1 MYALPPCYK
10 PYSIKIKTEIM
21 FGLEKLFGSKQEDFK
36 QLVAEGATIL
46 DVRSPAEFSDGHIP
60 GAINIPV
67 DQLQGALGRF
77 KNKTVITC
85 CRSGARSDTAA
96 RMLNAAGIKAING
109 GAWHSLYKK
118 IA

>member
-1 MYALPPCYK
+1 
-10 PYSIKIKTEIM
+10 M
-21 FGLEKLFGSKQEDFK
+21 FGLGKLFGSKQEDFK
-36 QLVAEGATIL
+36 QLITDGATIL

-60 GAINIPV
+60 GAVNIPV
-67 DQLQGALGRF
+67 DQLPGVVNRF
-77 KNKTVITC
+77 KNKTAITC

-96 RMLNAAGIKAING
+96 RILNAAGVKAING